1 MQNDGTTS
9 PDVLQERLNSL
20 ADVSKEGFARLEHLI
35 TQMDARLRTMET
47 STMSDLAVM
56 KTRLDSAWKKLD
68 KHSEDISAHENFI
81 QSAKP
86 SIEVVNGLTDKLTE
100 HDRFIEKTKPLIKAI
115 VWLAGVI
122 GVLIIGFLWAIF
134 THQITITN

>member
-1 MQNDGTTS
+1 
-9 PDVLQERLNSL
+9 
-20 ADVSKEGFARLEHLI
+20 
-35 TQMDARLRTMET
+35 
-47 STMSDLAVM
+47 M

-68 KHSEDISAHENFI
+68 KHSEDISAHERFI

-86 SIEVVNGLTDKLTE
+86 SIEVVDGHTDKLTE